1 MKRLNLIVAVIAI
14 FSLGVFVA
22 CKKYTEGGTLNK
34 AEKNIVQTWKLDS
47 YYFNN
52 VDKTS
57 TLLITNFKET
67 YAEDGTYTRT
77 YTDSSGDPITQLGS
91 WSLQSDNAVI
101 KVSGTG
107 SFELSVETSSVSA
120 SEYTILQLTKDA
132 LWYEF
137 TNGSD
142 EHEFHLVPN

>member
-1 MKRLNLIVAVIAI
+1 MSIIAI
-14 FSLGVFVA
+14 SSLGLFIS
-22 CKKYTEGGTLNK
+22 CKKYSEGGTLRK
-34 AEKNIVQTWKLDS
+34 AEKNITKTWKLDS
-47 YYFNN
+47 YYFNG

-67 YAEDGTYTRT
+67 YAEGGTYTRT

-91 WSLQSDNAVI
+91 WSLESKNALI

-120 SEYTILQLTKDA
+120 SEYTILKLTKDE

-137 TNGSD
+137 MNSTD
-142 EHEFHLVPN
+142 MHEFHLIPD